1 MIESVENGRELM
13 PHRTGLPLYPNSEN
27 ASAAPIRKISRNRG
41 REAPPAGGAQEAS
54 ESNGGSGEKDF
65 SQRPMVKR
73 NK

>member
-13 PHRTGLPLYPNSEN
+13 PHGTGLPLYPTSEN